1 MASPL
6 EMRGTGV
13 VASRVRSMLPTLA
26 DAEVRVAR
34 WLLEEPER
42 LLGLSMAQVAQEC
55 GVSDTTVLRFCRS
68 VGFRGFTDV
77 KLAVAG
83 DVAHPD
89 RLMVEGLSADDGLYS
104 ICAKV
109 FRANAQALADTAA
122 MLDMEGFE
130 RAVELL
136 AGARRV
142 VVIGVGTSIPIV
154 LDLHHKLFRIGL
166 DSVAYTDSYL
176 QLMATAL
183 LDEQDVVVGISHSGT
198 SIDPVLTFEKAR
210 ERGCGTIAI
219 TGNGQSPFTKSAD
232 VTLLSVASEL
242 RPEALASRAA
252 QMAIVDALYV
262 ALSMRDPQRALES
275 ERRAFDSVIAK
286 MI

>member
-1 MASPL
+1 MAGAFENS
-6 EMRGTGV
+6 GTGG

-26 DAEVRVAR
+26 DSEVRVAR
-34 WLLEEPER
+34 WLLEEPQR
-42 LLGLSMAQVAQEC
+42 LLSRSMAQVAQEA

-68 VGFRGFTDV
+68 VGYRGFTDV

-83 DVAHPD
+83 DVAQHD
-89 RLMVEGLSADDGLYS
+89 RLMVEGLSADDDLATIS
-104 ICAKV
+104 SKV
-109 FRANAQALADTAA
+109 FAASAQALADTAA
-122 MLDMEGFE
+122 TLDIDELR

-166 DSVAYTDSYL
+166 DCVAHTDSYL

-183 LDEQDVVVGISHSGT
+183 LDRRDVVIGISHSGT
-198 SIDPVLTFEKAR
+198 SIDPVLTLDKAR

-219 TGNGQSPFTKSAD
+219 TGNGHSPFTRSAD
-232 VTLLSVASEL
+232 VTLLSVGTEL
-242 RPEALASRAA
+242 RPEARASRVA
-252 QMAIVDALYV
+252 QMAIADALYV
-262 ALSMRDPQRALES
+262 ALSMRDPERALEN

>member
-1 MASPL
+1 VAYGF
-6 EMRGTGV
+6 ENRGTGV

-34 WLLEEPER
+34 WLLEEPQR
-42 LLGLSMAQVAQEC
+42 LLNLSMAQVAQAC

-83 DVAHPD
+83 DVTEHD
-89 RLMVEGLSADDGLYS
+89 RLMVDGLSADDDIS
-104 ICAKV
+104 DICAKV

-122 MLDMEGFE
+122 TLDMEALR
-130 RAVELL
+130 RAVDLL

-142 VVIGVGTSIPIV
+142 IVIGVGTSIPIV

-166 DSVAYTDSYL
+166 DSVAHTDSYL
-176 QLMATAL
+176 QLMAAAL
-183 LDEQDVVVGISHSGT
+183 LDHRDVVVGISHSGT
-198 SIDPVLTFEKAR
+198 SIDPALTLEKAR
-210 ERGCGTIAI
+210 ERGCNTIAV

-242 RPEALASRAA
+242 RPEALASRVA
-252 QMAIVDALYV
+252 QMAIVDVLYV
-262 ALSMRDPQRALES
+262 ALSMRDPERALES

>member
-1 MASPL
+1 MASAP
-6 EMRGTGV
+6 ENRGTGV

-34 WLLEEPER
+34 WLLEEPQR
-42 LLGLSMAQVAQEC
+42 LLSLSMAQVAQES

-83 DVAHPD
+83 DVTQHD
-89 RLMVEGLSADDGLYS
+89 RLMVEGLSADDDLSS

-122 MLDMEGFE
+122 TLDMEALQ
-130 RAVELL
+130 RAVDLL

-154 LDLHHKLFRIGL
+154 VDLHHKLFRIGL
-166 DSVAYTDSYL
+166 NAVAYTDSYL

-183 LDEQDVVVGISHSGT
+183 LDKQDVVVGVSHSGT
-198 SIDPVLTFEKAR
+198 SIDPVLTLDKAR

-219 TGNGQSPFTKSAD
+219 TGNGHSPFTKSAD

-262 ALSMRDPQRALES
+262 ALSMRDPERALES